1 MDRLKSLF
9 AKAKDLVMDGIRMFG
24 DCDMQVFAGYGTLFI
39 ITSIFPFIMLI
50 ISIVNLLPGYS
61 AKDVAD
67 ILFQIIP
74 DLGPIKDLI
83 ESMIINL
90 KDQTG
95 GLLASA
101 AALTTLWSASKG
113 VSAIQKG
120 LDEMDPE
127 EDDRDEDKT
136 LKDKAK
142 AAAGS
147 ILKRLLFTL
156 GLIVVIPA
164 LLIVEMLGS
173 SISRFICKALEAIDP
188 EGMKDAMGTVDSVFH
203 ISSLAVIV
211 LTILLILAIYALLP
225 AKRRT
230 LKSQLPGGILTGLCW
245 TAFTK
250 LFSLFIPRFF
260 NASLYGS
267 LASLFL
273 MLLWLLAV
281 VMILFAGGVL
291 NHVLEAR
298 QDKAGAAE

>member
-291 NHVLEAR
+291 NHVLEER
-298 QDKAGAAE
+298 QEKAGAAE